1 VVLQAVR
8 GAVVKRL
15 EWLDSNFLA
24 AVNAFL
30 TVPGVRSN
38 PELAAL
44 LGAVRQETLQLVS
57 EGFGAMSWEQG
68 AVAVP
73 LVMEQGV
80 RWGCFWYTPPEGG
93 VMVCGAQLRQ
103 CCRALSNLHLKKWL
117 IQSVVAGRKG
127 CAAPLTWRCC
137 WARCAVEHCSW
148 RVDSSAATTRDI
160 NNQSL
165 RLQVAQAR
173 L

>member
-1 VVLQAVR
+1 VLLQAVR

-57 EGFGAMSWEQG
+57 
-68 AVAVP
+68 
-73 LVMEQGV
+73 
-80 RWGCFWYTPPEGG
+80 
-93 VMVCGAQLRQ
+93 
-103 CCRALSNLHLKKWL
+103 K
-117 IQSVVAGRKG
+117 
-127 CAAPLTWRCC
+127 
-137 WARCAVEHCSW
+137 
-148 RVDSSAATTRDI
+148 
-160 NNQSL
+160 
-165 RLQVAQAR
+165 
-173 L
+173 